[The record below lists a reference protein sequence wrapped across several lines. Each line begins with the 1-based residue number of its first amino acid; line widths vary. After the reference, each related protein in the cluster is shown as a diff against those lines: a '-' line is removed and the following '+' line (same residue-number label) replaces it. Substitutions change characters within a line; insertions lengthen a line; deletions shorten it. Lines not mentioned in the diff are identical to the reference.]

1 MADEDEEKRRE
12 TDIIQM
18 VTCQAPV
25 NIAVIKY
32 CKNKDSMLKT
42 LFFRAILNIFKPYFF
57 SGGKRDEELILPLN
71 SSLSVTLGID
81 EVTYP

>member
-1 MADEDEEKRRE
+1 MADE

-32 CKNKDSMLKT
+32 CKNKESMLKT
-42 LFFRAILNIFKPYFF
+42 LFVRVILNLTFLQGENETK
-57 SGGKRDEELILPLN
+57 N
-71 SSLSVTLGID
+71 LS
-81 EVTYP
+81 YQ

>member
-1 MADEDEEKRRE
+1 MADE

-32 CKNKDSMLKT
+32 CKNKESMLKT
-42 LFFRAILNIFKPYFF
+42 LFVRVILNLTFLQGENETKNLSYQW
-57 SGGKRDEELILPLN
+57 IL
-71 SSLSVTLGID
+71 LSALL
-81 EVTYP
+81 

>member
-42 LFFRAILNIFKPYFF
+42 LFVRAILNLTFF
-57 SGGKRDEELILPLN
+57 QGENETKNLFYHWIL
-71 SSLSVTLGID
+71 LSVLL
-81 EVTYP
+81 

>member
-1 MADEDEEKRRE
+1 MADEDEEK
-12 TDIIQM
+12 IQM

-32 CKNKDSMLKT
+32 W
-42 LFFRAILNIFKPYFF
+42 
-57 SGGKRDEELILPLN
+57 GKRDEELILPLN

-81 EVTYP
+81 ELHSITTVAVSQTFVKIVCG

>member
-12 TDIIQM
+12 TDIIQT

-42 LFFRAILNIFKPYFF
+42 LFVRVILNLTFF
-57 SGGKRDEELILPLN
+57 TGGKRDEELILPMN

>member
-1 MADEDEEKRRE
+1 MADE

-32 CKNKDSMLKT
+32 CKNKELMLKT
-42 LFFRAILNIFKPYFF
+42 LFVRVILNLTFLQGENETK
-57 SGGKRDEELILPLN
+57 N
-71 SSLSVTLGID
+71 LS
-81 EVTYP
+81 YQ

>member
-1 MADEDEEKRRE
+1 MADEDEEKLRR

-42 LFFRAILNIFKPYFF
+42 LFVRVILNLTFF
-57 SGGKRDEELILPLN
+57 TGGKRDEELILPMN